1 MKKSRYLIICF
12 SLTLW
17 ILYSCNSSGTKNYE
31 VSASNQENDSK
42 SSLIALGIECDSESI
57 CGAVF
62 VDTDKDLIYSPN
74 DSPIAG
80 VQVTN
85 GKDITITDDK
95 GVFKLPKGFDYVYI
109 TKPDGYDL
117 PLAMNN
123 IPVFF
128 RKTEPQQQLYYFSLT
143 PSEATHAY
151 SGVIMNDI
159 HLEVVA
165 GQGQWGANQDPL
177 ETFNK
182 FIDEFMNLSPKPDFI
197 IANGDQS
204 GVTPEDTSGLDNY
217 VSACSRL
224 GIPVYNVMGNPG
236 HNDSDSDRVFYKTA
250 YRSYF
255 GPLYHSFDYDDCH
268 FIVLDTNILS
278 GDHGK
283 ILTYGLDETQKQWF
297 ETDLELNKYKRI
309 LVFFHEPIDNTENT
323 IEYIVKKLLK
333 KPPDVWVDRESIL
346 ELLAKYKVSVVF
358 FGHTHSNGIFKEKGT
373 LHVTNGAVCGAWWGP
388 DFNNIMYIF
397 YSSMSDRGI
406 NANAD
411 GTPQGYRILTVAPEI
426 LSSSYKAFTQER
438 DICFADPAGT
448 RLGYEKLSFTDIDI
462 LNAYTFCVYG
472 NVESLKTGVS
482 KLQILKGIIPLTL
495 NAYSLYPIESVA
507 YKIDSGSWVDAM
519 HNGGIIYSAEIDA
532 AKLSPG
538 PHIITARIKDSMGK
552 KDSMIFVVT
561 DSK

>member
-1 MKKSRYLIICF
+1 MKNSLFLLIFF
-12 SLTLW
+12 SLAVW
-17 ILYSCNSSGTKNYE
+17 IFYGCSGSGTKNYE
-31 VSASNQENDSK
+31 TPAANQETDDK
-42 SSLIALGIECDSESI
+42 SSLPALEIECDSESI

-62 VDTDKDLIYSPN
+62 VDADKDLIYSTE
-74 DSPIAG
+74 DSPIPG

-85 GKDITITDDK
+85 GKDITITDEK
-95 GVFKLPKGFDYVYI
+95 GIFRLPKGFDYVYI
-109 TKPDGYDL
+109 TKPAGYDL

-143 PSEATHAY
+143 PSEVTRAY

-159 HLEVVA
+159 HFEVVA

-177 ETFNK
+177 ETFSK
-182 FIDEFMNLSPKPDFI
+182 FIDEFMYLSPKPDFI

-217 VSACSRL
+217 VRTCSRL
-224 GIPVYNVMGNPG
+224 GVPVYNAMGNPG
-236 HNDSDSDRVFYKTA
+236 HNDSDSDRIFYKTA

-255 GPLYHSFDYDDCH
+255 GPLYHSFDYADCH
-268 FIVLDTNILS
+268 FILLDTNILS

-297 ETDLELNKYKRI
+297 ETDLELNKNKRI
-309 LVFFHEPIDNTENT
+309 LVFFHEPVDNTENT
-323 IEYIVKKLLK
+323 IEYIVKKLLN

-346 ELLAKYKVSVVF
+346 ELFEKYKVSVVF
-358 FGHTHSNGIFKEKGT
+358 FGHTHSNGLFKEKGT

-388 DFNNIMYIF
+388 GFNSIMDILYPC
-397 YSSMSDRGI
+397 MSDTGI

-426 LSSSYKAFTQER
+426 LSSSYKAFKQER

-448 RLGYEKLSFTDIDI
+448 RLGYGKLSFTDIDV

-472 NVESLKTGVS
+472 NEEGLETGVS
-482 KLQILKGIIPLTL
+482 TLQILKGTLPLIL

-507 YKIDSGSWVDAM
+507 YKIDSGSWIGAM

-552 KDSMIFVVT
+552 KDSMIFIAT